1 MVRISSIN
9 MILFKVN
16 SLILFVWNLGL
27 YYLRKFDIMWSK
39 GIRGMAM
46 RMSSGDHSVGSNDS
60 LLVWFIFY

>member
-16 SLILFVWNLGL
+16 SLISFVWNLGL

-46 RMSSGDHSVGSNDS
+46 RMSSGEQFV
-60 LLVWFIFY
+60 IK